1 MRHAWGRYGGG
12 LLVLVLALGGPAVR
26 AADVETRE
34 FAVRVDKKQA
44 GSYVMTF
51 TRQDDGSVTLAAQ
64 ANVRVSYLIYK
75 VTYTYQ
81 GTETWKDGQLV
92 KLESTC
98 NDDGKQFAVSAWVEG
113 DGLKVRSNGQQRQTR
128 RDVWTTTYWHAPDA
142 RFHNQ
147 AVPLLDADTGLD
159 INAHCQYV
167 GTEQLPVA
175 GQVQNC
181 KHFRLSGGKTV
192 DAWYDAQDR
201 LVREESL
208 EDGHRVVFELSR
220 IRR

>member
-1 MRHAWGRYGGG
+1 MAHAWGRYGGW
-12 LLVLVLALGGPAVR
+12 LALVLAVGGPAAR

-34 FAVRVDKKQA
+34 FSVRVDKKQA

-75 VTYTYQ
+75 YTYTYQ
-81 GTETWKDGQLV
+81 GTETWKDGQLL
-92 KLESTC
+92 KLESAA
-98 NDDGKQFAVSAWVEG
+98 NDDGKQFTVSAWPEG
-113 DGLKVRSNGQQRQTR
+113 DSLKVRTNGQQRQTR
-128 RDVWTTTYWHAPDA
+128 RDVWTTTYWHTPDA

-147 AVPLLDADTGLD
+147 AVPLLDADTGKD

-167 GTEQLPVA
+167 GTQQLTAA
-175 GQVQNC
+175 GQVLNC
-181 KHFRLSGGKTV
+181 KHFRLTGGVTV
-192 DAWYDAQDR
+192 DVWYDDQDR
-201 LVREESL
+201 LVRQEAL
-208 EDGHRVVFELSR
+208 EDGHRTILELAR